1 MKRYYVKY
9 YLDFS
14 NTYNLA
20 YTETEA
26 EEKQA
31 KEQGYDRITRKEAE
45 RLCALENQRR
55 KQDPAFA
62 YHADA
67 VILPIGY
74 DDDWRNDSNLTL
86 DGYIVERRNKR

>member
-1 MKRYYVKY
+1 MKRYCVKY

-20 YTETEA
+20 YTEIEA

-31 KEQGYDRITRKEAE
+31 KEQGYERITRKEAE
-45 RLCALENQRR
+45 RLCAQEIQRR

-62 YHADA
+62 YSADS

-74 DDDWRNDSNLTL
+74 DDDWRNDRRMVL
-86 DGYIVERRNKR
+86 DGYIVERRNK

>member
-9 YLDFS
+9 YLNFS

-20 YTETEA
+20 YAETEA

-31 KEQGYDRITRKEAE
+31 KEQGYERITRKEAE
-45 RLCALENQRR
+45 RLCAQENQRR
-55 KQDPAFA
+55 KDDPAFA
-62 YHADA
+62 YSADT

-74 DDDWRNDSNLTL
+74 DDDWRNDRHMAL
-86 DGYIVERRNKR
+86 DGYIVERRNK

>member
-1 MKRYYVKY
+1 MKRYYAKY

-20 YTETEA
+20 YAETES

-31 KEQGYDRITRKEAE
+31 KEQGYERITRKEAE
-45 RLCALENQRR
+45 HLCALENQRR
-55 KQDPAFA
+55 KDDPAFSH
-62 YHADA
+62 YADT

-74 DDDWRNDSNLTL
+74 DDYWRNDRNMVLS
-86 DGYIVERRNKR
+86 GYIVERRNK